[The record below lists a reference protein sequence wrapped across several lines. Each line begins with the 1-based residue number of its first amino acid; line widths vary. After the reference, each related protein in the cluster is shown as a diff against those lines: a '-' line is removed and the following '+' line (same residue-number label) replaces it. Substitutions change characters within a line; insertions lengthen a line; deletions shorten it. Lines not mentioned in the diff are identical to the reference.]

1 MSVREELTSGRRR
14 KGSQR
19 VKAWV
24 YSVINPLLEAL
35 QGENTLL
42 ASKNITWR
50 YHTQRME
57 FILPTREHIQHS
69 ARPNYDDLL
78 RGYADVKP
86 PMHQRD
92 LKQQVLSEAAAGCW
106 EYLTKYDLLKPAV
119 EGYLRQWK
127 EEGNPYPGGA
137 VPEEEFWLL
146 IAEHVMNNAQE
157 LPYHY
162 TNRAFWSRFNQGLL
176 AFRSGDPFPKLDKS
190 IADLMRSNETLV
202 DGLDRARSSLCE
214 EYNIPAAPF

>member
-1 MSVREELTSGRRR
+1 MSVREDLTSSRKR

-42 ASKNITWR
+42 ATENITWR

-57 FILPTREHIQHS
+57 FMLPTREHIQPS

-86 PMHQRD
+86 QMEQRN
-92 LKQQVLSEAAAGCW
+92 LKLEVLSRVAVGCW
-106 EYLTKYDLLKPAV
+106 EHLTKYDLLKPIV
-119 EGYLRQWK
+119 EGLLRQWK

-162 TNRAFWSRFNQGLL
+162 TNRAFWSRFRQNLL
-176 AFRSGDPFPKLDKS
+176 AWRIADPFSKLEKS
-190 IADLMRSNETLV
+190 VADLVKSNETLV
-202 DGLDRARSSLCE
+202 DRLDRARSSLCE
-214 EYNIPAAPF
+214 EYNIPAALF

>member
-1 MSVREELTSGRRR
+1 MSVRGELTSSRKR

-50 YHTQRME
+50 YHTQRIE
-57 FILPTREHIQHS
+57 FILPTREHIQPS
-69 ARPNYDDLL
+69 ARPNYDDFL
-78 RGYADVKP
+78 RGYAEVKP
-86 PMHQRD
+86 QMQERD
-92 LKQQVLSEAAAGCW
+92 LKQLVLSRAAVGCW
-106 EYLTKYDLLKPAV
+106 EHLTKYDFLKPTV
-119 EGYLRQWK
+119 ELHLKQWK
-127 EEGNPYPGGA
+127 QEGNPYPGGA

-146 IAEHVMNNAQE
+146 MAEHVMNNAQE
-157 LPYHY
+157 LPHHY
-162 TNRAFWSRFNQGLL
+162 TNRAFWSRFRQQLL
-176 AFRSGDPFPKLDKS
+176 AWRMGDQFSRLEES
-190 IADLMRSNETLV
+190 IADLVKSNEMLV
-202 DGLDRARSSLCE
+202 DRLDRARSSLCE

>member
-1 MSVREELTSGRRR
+1 MSVREDLTSSSRR
-14 KGSQR
+14 KSSQR
-19 VKAWV
+19 AKAWV

-57 FILPTREHIQHS
+57 FMLPTREHIQPS

-86 PMHQRD
+86 QMEQRD
-92 LKQQVLSEAAAGCW
+92 LKLEVLSRVAVGCW
-106 EYLTKYDLLKPAV
+106 EHLTKYDLLKPIV
-119 EGYLRQWK
+119 EGLLRQWK

-162 TNRAFWSRFNQGLL
+162 TNRAFWSRFRQNLL
-176 AFRSGDPFPKLDKS
+176 AWRMADPFSKLEKS
-190 IADLMRSNETLV
+190 VADLVKSNETLV
-202 DGLDRARSSLCE
+202 DRLDRARSSLCE

>member
-24 YSVINPLLEAL
+24 YSIINPLLEAL

-57 FILPTREHIQHS
+57 FIVPTREHIQSS
-69 ARPNYDDLL
+69 ARPNYDDFL
-78 RGYADVKP
+78 RGYAEVKP
-86 PMHQRD
+86 QMQQRD
-92 LKQQVLSEAAAGCW
+92 LKQQVLSRAAIGCW
-106 EYLTKYDLLKPAV
+106 EYLTKYDLLKPTV
-119 EGYLRQWK
+119 ELHLKQWK

-137 VPEEEFWLL
+137 VPEKEFWLL
-146 IAEHVMNNAQE
+146 MAEHVMNNAQE
-157 LPYHY
+157 LPHHY
-162 TNRAFWSRFNQGLL
+162 TNRAFWSRFRQQLL
-176 AFRSGDPFPKLDKS
+176 AWRMADEFSKLEES
-190 IADLMRSNETLV
+190 VADLVKSNELLV

>member
-1 MSVREELTSGRRR
+1 
-14 KGSQR
+14 

-57 FILPTREHIQHS
+57 FILPTREHIQPS

-86 PMHQRD
+86 HMEQRD
-92 LKQQVLSEAAAGCW
+92 VKHQVLSQVAVGCW
-106 EYLTKYDLLKPAV
+106 EYLTKYDLLKPTV
-119 EGYLRQWK
+119 EGHLKQWK

-146 IAEHVMNNAQE
+146 IAEHVMNNVQD

-162 TNRAFWSRFNQGLL
+162 TNRAFWSRFRQNFL
-176 AFRSGDPFPKLDKS
+176 AWRMADQFSKLEKS
-190 IADLMRSNETLV
+190 LADLVKSNETLAER
-202 DGLDRARSSLCE
+202 LDRARSSLCE
-214 EYNIPAAPF
+214 EYNIPAAAF

>member
-1 MSVREELTSGRRR
+1 MSVREDLTSSSRR

-19 VKAWV
+19 AKAWV

-57 FILPTREHIQHS
+57 FMLPTREHIQPS

-86 PMHQRD
+86 QMEQRD
-92 LKQQVLSEAAAGCW
+92 LKLEVLSRVAVGCW
-106 EYLTKYDLLKPAV
+106 EHLTKYDLLKPIV
-119 EGYLRQWK
+119 EGLLRQWK

-162 TNRAFWSRFNQGLL
+162 TNRAFWSRFRQNLL
-176 AFRSGDPFPKLDKS
+176 AWRMADPFSKLEKS
-190 IADLMRSNETLV
+190 VADLVESNETLV
-202 DGLDRARSSLCE
+202 DRLDRARSSLCE